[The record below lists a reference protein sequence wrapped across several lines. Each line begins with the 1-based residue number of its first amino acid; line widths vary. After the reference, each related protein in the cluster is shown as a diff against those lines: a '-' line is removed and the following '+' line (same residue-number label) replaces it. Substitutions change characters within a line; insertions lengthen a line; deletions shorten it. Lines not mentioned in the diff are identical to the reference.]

1 MRMKTL
7 VMAIALLAIMA
18 PALGAA
24 AETPQQEAKALVEAA
39 AAFMKASGKEAT
51 LAECNKAGGQF
62 DKGDLYVFAYDLTAT
77 IVAHP
82 KNPKLV
88 GKHLME
94 VPATD
99 GKLFRKEIVET
110 AKASGFGWVD
120 YKYLNPESKK
130 VEAKTTYLQKVGD
143 IVLCCGTYK

>member
-1 MRMKTL
+1 MKKIL
-7 VMAIALLAIMA
+7 VMALALFAILA
-18 PALGAA
+18 PALAAGADD
-24 AETPQQEAKALVEAA
+24 PRQEAKALVEAA
-39 AAFMKASGKEAT
+39 AAFLKANGKEAT

-88 GKHLME
+88 GKNLME
-94 VPATD
+94 VPDTD
-99 GKLFRKEIVET
+99 GKQFRKEIVST

-130 VEAKTTYLQKVGD
+130 VEAKTTYLQMSGD

>member
-1 MRMKTL
+1 MKKIL
-7 VMAIALLAIMA
+7 VMAIALFVFLAPVLA
-18 PALGAA
+18 AA

-39 AAFMKASGKEAT
+39 AAFLKANGKEAT

-62 DKGDLYVFAYDLTAT
+62 DKGDLYVFAYDMTAT

-88 GKHLME
+88 GKNLME
-94 VPATD
+94 VPDTD
-99 GKLFRKEIVET
+99 G
-110 AKASGFGWVD
+110 
-120 YKYLNPESKK
+120 KK
-130 VEAKTTYLQKVGD
+130 VEAKTTFLQMAGD

>member
-1 MRMKTL
+1 MKRIL
-7 VMAIALLAIMA
+7 VMAIALFVFLAPVLA
-18 PALGAA
+18 VGAGD
-24 AETPQQEAKALVEAA
+24 PQQEAKALVESA
-39 AAFMKASGKEAT
+39 AAFLKANGKEAT

-62 DKGDLYVFAYDLTAT
+62 DTGDLYVFAYDLTAT

-88 GKHLME
+88 GKNLME
-94 VPATD
+94 VPDTD
-99 GKLFRKEIVET
+99 GKQFRKEIVET

-130 VEAKTTYLQKVGD
+130 VEAKTTYLQKAGD

>member
-1 MRMKTL
+1 MKKIL
-7 VMAIALLAIMA
+7 VMAIALFVFLAPVLA
-18 PALGAA
+18 AA
-24 AETPQQEAKALVEAA
+24 AENPQQDAKALVEAA
-39 AAFMKASGKEAT
+39 AAFLKANGKEAT

-62 DKGDLYVFAYDLTAT
+62 DKGDLYVFAYDMTAT

-88 GKHLME
+88 GKNLME
-94 VPATD
+94 VPDTD
-99 GKLFRKEIVET
+99 GKLFRKEIVAT
-110 AKASGFGWVD
+110 AKTSGFGWVD

-130 VEAKTTYLQKVGD
+130 VEAKTTFLQMAGD